1 MDNGTGSGAPNIDF
15 GGNPRPS
22 GQGFD
27 IGAYEYQFSSDI
39 GDNGFNSNPKNLFYI
54 KTIPVPSILQLQLI
68 TDYQKEQMLN

>member
-39 GDNGFNSNPKNLFYI
+39 GDNGFNSNPKEF
-54 KTIPVPSILQLQLI
+54 IL
-68 TDYQKEQMLN
+68 YQNYPNPFNSTTKINYGLLE